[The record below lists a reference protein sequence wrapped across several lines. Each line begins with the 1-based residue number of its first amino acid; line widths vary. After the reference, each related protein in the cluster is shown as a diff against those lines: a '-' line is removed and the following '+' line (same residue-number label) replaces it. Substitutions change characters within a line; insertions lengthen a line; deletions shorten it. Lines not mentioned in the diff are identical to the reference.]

1 MLTQV
6 EYLSRDAWILFI
18 CIYNI
23 AIKKTCNYLMAS
35 CIDVLIFNYLQ
46 VWSVKMFLV
55 I

>member
-23 AIKKTCNYLMAS
+23 AISKKNL
-35 CIDVLIFNYLQ
+35 
-46 VWSVKMFLV
+46 
-55 I
+55 